1 MRTHISADRVGAPG
15 ADHWVEVG
23 VVPVSSTGFHWSARA
38 STSTEAAPAGRLELR
53 GQAGKTVLWEA
64 GLTLAA
70 QMIALPVTLPGE
82 RLVFLAQTQKKARF
96 TLELAWIEPGEITPT
111 PRGTPCPV

>member
-1 MRTHISADRVGAPG
+1 MRTHISADRVGAAG

-38 STSTEAAPAGRLELR
+38 STNTDTAPAGRLELR

-64 GLTLAA
+64 GLTSTA

-96 TLELAWIEPGEITPT
+96 TLEVAWIEPGETTPALQD
-111 PRGTPCPV
+111 RPCPV